1 MDKYPDNSEAI
12 ELVHSGERGNNFNFY
27 KKMFMNICFYL
38 PLARCSIDKMVGTA
52 LMVGIMLAHLVDRR
66 QQIDPLG
73 YYLSVQEVKLHSKL
87 HRLLGKHSE
96 KRRILT

>member
-1 MDKYPDNSEAI
+1 M
-12 ELVHSGERGNNFNFY
+12 
-27 KKMFMNICFYL
+27 YL
-38 PLARCSIDKMVGTA
+38 PLARCNIDKMVDTA

-87 HRLLGKHSE
+87 HRLLGKHSRE
-96 KRRILT
+96 KEDNFLNLSERVWVVGLSV

>member
-1 MDKYPDNSEAI
+1 
-12 ELVHSGERGNNFNFY
+12 
-27 KKMFMNICFYL
+27 MNIFVYL
-38 PLARCSIDKMVGTA
+38 PLARCSIDKMADTA

-96 KRRILT
+96 KRRIMKIKLYEWFWVVCCLSVNLNCIFHT